1 MSSTEESEK
10 FNATESERTS
20 TSLYT
25 PEVSSCCSFLVAVVL
40 IFGTSN
46 AIIEHSITP
55 SWNSTNTG
63 VILAPY
69 DYAISYYS
77 LLVIVTTGVIVGYI
91 TQLCRLPSLLGML
104 VVGIALRNMPIINDY
119 MFVVKEWSV
128 ILRRVAFVVIL
139 LRGGLSLDAEAIRR
153 LKGAC
158 IRLSFIP
165 CTVEALI
172 VALSAKLVFGMDI
185 LFGILLGSV
194 LAAVSPAVV
203 IPALLDAAK
212 TGYGVDSGVPSLVIA
227 AASLDDVYAITIF
240 SLTLTFLFPSG
251 KSLWMTILSGPAEV
265 VSGLFFGCVA
275 GLLLHHLPRK
285 DVKNLHLIRTTLI
298 FFISTTA
305 LFGSARFGV
314 DGAGAIAVIACGF
327 VAGNAWKKEGE
338 LPEED
343 CLANMWHLVFQP
355 LLFGLIGFEL
365 SFDMVKVSTLSLGVL
380 VLTIGLVFRLIA
392 SFVAVCGAGLTKRE
406 QLFVSVAWLP
416 KATVQAALAP
426 AVLDLARTRNDAR
439 TGSIESGIIILTVAI
454 LSILITAP
462 VGAFLIRM
470 LTPVLLTKRSIWV
483 MHKLVCAVQTYGW
496 GKPGNRST
504 VAALVRAGQ
513 HAKYVDDEK
522 PYAEFWMGVHP
533 NGPSKIAETSEDLAN
548 RIKNHPEL
556 IGSHEGGTLQ
566 YLFKVLSVEKALSVQ
581 SHPTKEE
588 GKVLHAKDPKNYP
601 DPNHKPEMAIALTEF
616 ELLCGFRPPREIY
629 ANLTNS
635 PELLGLLGSSE
646 DLKAIVSDDANVAK
660 EALKKV
666 FTKIW
671 SSSPETI
678 TKTVA
683 ALVERLK
690 GLPEPQSKLNKLII
704 RLDNTYPGGDVG
716 VFAPLLLNYFTLK
729 PGQATFLGP
738 NQPHA
743 YLSGDCIECMACSD
757 NTIRAGLTPKFKD
770 IETLCA
776 NLTYEMSE
784 PPIFSH
790 KEVSHGVRLY
800 APPVS
805 EFAVQALES
814 GATKISA
821 ESASSIVIVVDG
833 TSHFKT
839 ATSTMEV
846 HRGDVIFISASTGDV
861 NIEKSSSDFVC
872 YRAFTPKH

>member
-1 MSSTEESEK
+1 
-10 FNATESERTS
+10 
-20 TSLYT
+20 
-25 PEVSSCCSFLVAVVL
+25 
-40 IFGTSN
+40 
-46 AIIEHSITP
+46 
-55 SWNSTNTG
+55 
-63 VILAPY
+63 
-69 DYAISYYS
+69 
-77 LLVIVTTGVIVGYI
+77 
-91 TQLCRLPSLLGML
+91 ML

-128 ILRRVAFVVIL
+128 VLRRVAFVVIL

-212 TGYGVDSGVPSLVIA
+212 T
-227 AASLDDVYAITIF
+227 
-240 SLTLTFLFPSG
+240 G

-470 LTPVLLTKRSIWV
+470 LTPVLLTKSS
-483 MHKLVCAVQTYGW
+483 K
-496 GKPGNRST
+496 S
-504 VAALVRAGQ
+504 
-513 HAKYVDDEK
+513 EK
-522 PYAEFWMGVHP
+522 
-533 NGPSKIAETSEDLAN
+533 
-548 RIKNHPEL
+548 EL
-556 IGSHEGGTLQ
+556 S
-566 YLFKVLSVEKALSVQ
+566 
-581 SHPTKEE
+581 
-588 GKVLHAKDPKNYP
+588 
-601 DPNHKPEMAIALTEF
+601 
-616 ELLCGFRPPREIY
+616 
-629 ANLTNS
+629 
-635 PELLGLLGSSE
+635 
-646 DLKAIVSDDANVAK
+646 
-660 EALKKV
+660 
-666 FTKIW
+666 
-671 SSSPETI
+671 
-678 TKTVA
+678 
-683 ALVERLK
+683 
-690 GLPEPQSKLNKLII
+690 
-704 RLDNTYPGGDVG
+704 
-716 VFAPLLLNYFTLK
+716 
-729 PGQATFLGP
+729 
-738 NQPHA
+738 
-743 YLSGDCIECMACSD
+743 
-757 NTIRAGLTPKFKD
+757 D
-770 IETLCA
+770 IE
-776 NLTYEMSE
+776 ND
-784 PPIFSH
+784 
-790 KEVSHGVRLY
+790 
-800 APPVS
+800 
-805 EFAVQALES
+805 Q
-814 GATKISA
+814 
-821 ESASSIVIVVDG
+821 D
-833 TSHFKT
+833 
-839 ATSTMEV
+839 
-846 HRGDVIFISASTGDV
+846 
-861 NIEKSSSDFVC
+861 
-872 YRAFTPKH
+872 